1 MTRTA
6 VIVDAVRTPAG
17 KRNGKLKDWHP
28 ADLAGFVLKALEERN
43 HLDPSLVDDV
53 IMGCV
58 SQVGQQAFNIGRNAV
73 LAAGWPETVPATTVD
88 RQCGSSQQAIHF
100 AAQGVIAGAYDI
112 VVAAGVEIMTNT
124 PMGSSA
130 VQGKMGSPFPQSM
143 FDRYAETGLV
153 SQGIGAEM
161 IADEYGLTRDDLDA
175 FGSRLAYD
183 ANAIYYQ
190 DNVLTYDF
198 EGYENA
204 ALNRSQTLT
213 TSGRMNEMVLS
224 FAGNYDEKLMVGAT
238 VGVPFVNYRLDGEY
252 RESDMADAVPFFDRL
267 SYTEY
272 LRTEGVG
279 VNLKLGVAYR
289 VSQSLRLGMAFH
301 TPTYL
306 GLTDSYSNTF
316 AYDYTD
322 GGGSVQGQEQ
332 ISPDG
337 VSDYRLRT
345 PWRAIGSA
353 AVLFK
358 KLGFLSADVEVV
370 DYSAN
375 AYNLTADVNNTDNK
389 LAERDLNAE
398 IQRAYRQTANIRV
411 GGEVALDD
419 FRLRAGVN
427 LLGKPQV
434 NATGFNTAYTAGA
447 GIRGESFYLDLGY
460 RFSRGK
466 GSVTPYFGAP
476 SAATTNINN
485 ELLLTLGFKF

>member
-1 MTRTA
+1 MKRYFLPLLFLLAAVPGFAQLAGDVLRYSYLQPGGTA
-6 VIVDAVRTPAG
+6 RYLGAGGAFGALGAEYSSLSNNPAG
-17 KRNGKLKDWHP
+17 LAMFRSNELVVTPSMKFAKTEAG
-28 ADLAGFVLKALEERN
+28 LAGSPTLEETKSN
-43 HLDPSLVDDV
+43 FGFDN
-53 IMGCV
+53 
-58 SQVGQQAFNIGRNAV
+58 VGFIFN
-73 LAAGWPETVPATTVD
+73 TTP
-88 RQCGSSQQAIHF
+88 R
-100 AAQGVIAGAYDI
+100 
-112 VVAAGVEIMTNT
+112 
-124 PMGSSA
+124 SA
-130 VQGKMGSPFPQSM
+130 KWKTFNV
-143 FDRYAETGLV
+143 
-153 SQGIGAEM
+153 GIGLNRLNNFHQS
-161 IADEYGLTRDDLDA
+161 IYYQGDGSGSIINGLFANAGSVLNNGGSADDLDA

-252 RESDMADAVPFFDRL
+252 RELDMADAVPFFDRL

-389 LAERDLNAE
+389 LAERALNAE

-476 SAATTNINN
+476 SAATTKINN

>member
-1 MTRTA
+1 MKRYFLPLLFLLAAVPGFAQLAGDVLRYSYLQPGGTA
-6 VIVDAVRTPAG
+6 RYLGAGGAFGALGAEYSSLSNNPAG
-17 KRNGKLKDWHP
+17 LAMFRSNELVVTPSVKFAKTEAG
-28 ADLAGFVLKALEERN
+28 LAGSPTLEETKSN
-43 HLDPSLVDDV
+43 FGFDN
-53 IMGCV
+53 
-58 SQVGQQAFNIGRNAV
+58 VGFIFN
-73 LAAGWPETVPATTVD
+73 TTP
-88 RQCGSSQQAIHF
+88 R
-100 AAQGVIAGAYDI
+100 
-112 VVAAGVEIMTNT
+112 
-124 PMGSSA
+124 SA
-130 VQGKMGSPFPQSM
+130 KWKTFNV
-143 FDRYAETGLV
+143 
-153 SQGIGAEM
+153 GIGLNRLNNFHQS
-161 IADEYGLTRDDLDA
+161 IYYQGDGNGSIINGLFANAGSVLNNGGSADDLDA

-434 NATGFNTAYTAGA
+434 NDTGFNTAYTAGA